1 MFLKQVLIQAMD
13 LGKLMLISGAGVSRV
28 EDTIERICLAYG
40 AREVEAFTITSS
52 IIVTVTT
59 EDGDVFTQTKRI
71 KYYKTDF
78 HKLDQLNDLSRYVC
92 REKPDISYL
101 EEKLSEIRKE
111 KIYSLPVQC
120 LIASLIAGTFA
131 VFFGGGFVEGI
142 IGAVCGAAVWWLM
155 AGLQKLDSNIMF
167 SDFAAAFM
175 VASIAY
181 ILAHMGATRDYGTI
195 IIGNIMLLVPGVA
208 FVNSIRDIIGGDVMA
223 GLIRLCEVIVTAV
236 FLAAGSFTALV
247 LWGGIL

>member
-13 LGKLMLISGAGVSRV
+13 LGKMMLISGAGVSRV

-52 IIVTVTT
+52 IVVTVTT

-78 HKLDQLNDLSRYVC
+78 HKLDRLNDLSRYVC
-92 REKPDISYL
+92 REKPDITYL
-101 EEKLSEIRKE
+101 E
-111 KIYSLPVQC
+111 
-120 LIASLIAGTFA
+120 AGTFA

-142 IGAVCGAAVWWLM
+142 IGAVCGAAVWRLM
-155 AGLQKLDSNIMF
+155 ACLQKLDSNIMF

-175 VASIAY
+175 VATIAY
-181 ILAHMGATRDYGTI
+181 ILAHLGATRDYGTI

-223 GLIRLCEVIVTAV
+223 GMIRLCEVVVTAV

>member
-1 MFLKQVLIQAMD
+1 MVLKQVLIQAMD
-13 LGKLMLISGAGVSRV
+13 LGKMMLISGAGVSRV

-40 AREVEAFTITSS
+40 AKEVEAFTITSS
-52 IIVTVTT
+52 IVVTVTAK
-59 EDGDVFTQTKRI
+59 DGDAFTQTKRI

-92 REKPDISYL
+92 REKPDIGYL
-101 EEKLSEIRKE
+101 EEKLSEIRRE
-111 KIYSLPVQC
+111 KIYSLPIQC
-120 LIASLIAGTFA
+120 LIAFLIAGTFA
-131 VFFGGGFVEGI
+131 VFFGGGIVEGMI
-142 IGAVCGAAVWWLM
+142 AAFCGAAVWWLM
-155 AGLQKLDSNIMF
+155 AGLRKLDSNVMF

-175 VASIAY
+175 VASISY
-181 ILAHMGATRDYGTI
+181 VLAHLGVTRNYGTI

-223 GLIRLCEVIVTAV
+223 GMIRLCEVVVTAV

>member
-13 LGKLMLISGAGVSRV
+13 LGKMMLISGAGVSRV

-52 IIVTVTT
+52 IVVTVTT

-78 HKLDQLNDLSRYVC
+78 HKLDRLNDLSRYVC
-92 REKPDISYL
+92 REKPDITYL
-101 EEKLSEIRKE
+101 EEKLSDIRQE
-111 KIYSLPVQC
+111 HIYSLPVQC

-142 IGAVCGAAVWWLM
+142 IGAVCGAAVWRLM
-155 AGLQKLDSNIMF
+155 AFLQKLDSNIMF

-175 VASIAY
+175 VGTTGASGGYQRLRHDHHRKYNASCARGGFCQFY
-181 ILAHMGATRDYGTI
+181 PGYYRRRRDGRY
-195 IIGNIMLLVPGVA
+195 
-208 FVNSIRDIIGGDVMA
+208 D
-223 GLIRLCEVIVTAV
+223 
-236 FLAAGSFTALV
+236 TAL
-247 LWGGIL
+247 